1 MTATTRTTLNIPVR
15 LWHRAKV
22 AAAREGITL
31 TAWLVLAIE
40 ARLARKDGGSDR

>member
-1 MTATTRTTLNIPVR
+1 MTATRRQSLNLPAQ

-40 ARLARKDGGSDR
+40 ARLARSSEEDT